1 MTARADRL
9 WPLLPLLAVLLLA
22 AGLRF
27 HRLGAQSL
35 WNDEGNSVVQASR
48 PLTEIA
54 SHAARDIHPPG
65 YYWLLA
71 GWRALAGATEFALR
85 LPSALAGVLAAA
97 FAGALARRLYGRLA
111 AVVAAALVALN
122 TFAIYYSQE
131 ARMYALLALWAAASL
146 WAFVRLLETARQPGR
161 MALGWAAALGL
172 FNAAG
177 LYTQYAFPL
186 VMIAQGALA
195 VWWLL
200 WDAAALGLRAALR
213 TMAVYAAANLLA
225 LALFL
230 PWLPTALAQVTGWPN
245 TGEAAPLGLALG
257 TITGWLVFGV
267 TADSANFGST
277 PYILVFLS
285 TAIVPLATRPR
296 RRILWRALLP
306 VVWLGLT
313 VGLFL
318 ALGLYRE
325 ANLKFLLPA
334 QIAFAVWMAR
344 SADVIWAA
352 ADDFRPGLS
361 ALLRTALMVGLGV
374 LAANLWGGLGRLYY
388 DPQFQR
394 DDYRAIAQAVAGA
407 DAIVLTAPNQE
418 EVFRYYYRGA
428 ASLHP
433 LPAGLGGDDDAARAA
448 VRALIASR
456 RRIAAVF
463 WGEAERD
470 PNRVVETT
478 LDTQAFPTGED
489 AWYGDVRLARYTTA
503 PAPPAV
509 RPSGARLGEAITL
522 AGYGLSADRAR
533 PGETL
538 LVQLDWQTDAP
549 LAKRYKA
556 FVQLLNADGVLVAQR
571 DGEPGGG
578 SLPTDSWQPGVRIA
592 DRHGLAIP
600 ADLPPG
606 EYRLIAGLYDA
617 AYPYAR
623 LPVTGAPAADFIV
636 LATIAIA
643 P

>member
-9 WPLLPLLAVLLLA
+9 WLLPLLAVLLLA
-22 AGLRF
+22 AALRF

-35 WNDEGNSVVQASR
+35 WNDEGNSVVQAGR
-48 PLTEIA
+48 PLAEIA
-54 SHAARDIHPPG
+54 AHAARDIHPPG

-71 GWRALAGATEFALR
+71 GWRALAGETEFALR
-85 LPSALAGVLAAA
+85 LLSALAGVLTAA
-97 FAGALARRLYGRLA
+97 FAGALASRLYGRLA

-122 TFAIYYSQE
+122 TFALYYSQE

-146 WAFVRLLETARQPGR
+146 WAFVRLLETARRPGR
-161 MALGWAAALGL
+161 AALGWAAALGL
-172 FNAAG
+172 FSAAG

-186 VMIAQGALA
+186 TLIAQGALA
-195 VWWLL
+195 VGWLL
-200 WDAAALGLRAALR
+200 WDAAARGLRAALR
-213 TMAVYAAANLLA
+213 TLVVYAAANLLA

-245 TGEAAPLGLALG
+245 TGEAAPLGAALG
-257 TITGWLVFGV
+257 VITGWLVFGV

-277 PYILVFLS
+277 PYLLAFLS

-296 RRILWRALLP
+296 RRVVWRALLP
-306 VVWLGLT
+306 IVWLGLT

-325 ANLKFLLPA
+325 ANLKFLLPS

-352 ADDFRPGLS
+352 AGDFRPGLS
-361 ALLRTALMVGLGV
+361 ALLRTALVVGLGV
-374 LAANLWGGLGRLYY
+374 LAASLWSGLDRLYY

-394 DDYRAIAQAVAGA
+394 DDYRAIAQAVADA
-407 DAIVLTAPNQE
+407 DAIVLTAPNQA
-418 EVFRYYYRGA
+418 EVFRYYYRGDA
-428 ASLHP
+428 AIHP
-433 LPAGLGGDDDAARAA
+433 LPAGLGGDDEAARAA
-448 VRALIASR
+448 VQAVIAAS

-478 LDTQAFPTGED
+478 LDTEAFPTGED
-489 AWYGDVRLARYTTA
+489 AWHGDVRLARYTTA
-503 PAPPAV
+503 SAPLAI

-522 AGYGLSADRAR
+522 AGCGLSADRAR

-538 LVQLDWQTDAP
+538 LVELRWQTSA
-549 LAKRYKA
+549 LLTKRYKV
-556 FVQLLNADGVLVAQR
+556 FVQLLNAGGVLVAQR
-571 DGEPGGG
+571 DSEPGGG
-578 SLPTDSWQPGVRIA
+578 SLPTDGWTPGDLIT
-592 DRHGLAIP
+592 DRHGLVIP

-606 EYRLIAGLYDA
+606 GYQLIAGLYDA

-623 LPVTGAPAADFIV
+623 LPVAGAPDADFIV
-636 LATIAIA
+636 LAAVVVA